1 MNVTKLNTLK
11 GSRLLM
17 TDRYRIS
24 RNEWTLLEIAPN
36 GKIAKFRNELV
47 NDGIFWIDIDDLI
60 LLDVLPS
67 SHPSLE

>member
-17 TDRYRIS
+17 TDRYCIS

-47 NDGIFWIDIDDLI
+47 NDYIFWTDIDDLI

-67 SHPSLE
+67 SHPTPE